1 MKRTYTTRELAEIA
15 AGLQGLLDAFPAVST
30 PLDRAIRAR
39 VEGAALALRLLAEGR
54 SPTAADFSAPRT

>member
-1 MKRTYTTRELAEIA
+1 MKRSYTTRELAQIA
-15 AGLQGLLDAFPAVST
+15 EGLQRLLDAFEPAPT